1 MRPTVHSTTNLIHN
15 QIAFQVLVG
24 HIDHVSCVAVAVTNK
39 SLVVSGSKDSNLI
52 VWDMETGEEEHL
64 LAGHLGCVT
73 CVKLAGDGT
82 VAMSGEEE
90 E

>member
-1 MRPTVHSTTNLIHN
+1 M
-15 QIAFQVLVG
+15 G
-24 HIDHVSCVAVAVTNK
+24 HTDHVSCVAVAVTNK

-52 VWDMETGEEEHL
+52 VWDMETGGEEHF

-82 VAMSGEEE
+82 VAMSGMYEK
-90 E
+90 